1 MKMSRPRKLQSRLKT
16 RRSLKGKPMNKI
28 QQHIHITQQIE
39 RLRMQMAVAVASP
52 SHTLERLAQEQYEQE
67 IAAAR
72 LAGARLG

>member
-1 MKMSRPRKLQSRLKT
+1 
-16 RRSLKGKPMNKI
+16 MNKI